1 MATVTT
7 RYPVAED
14 GRDLA
19 RRTAGGVL
27 VAVVAALLVRTLVV
41 ALGLPFGAGGPASP
55 FGTMPIVMSAVV
67 AGAGAALAYAALV
80 RLTERPVR
88 NFTLLA
94 AVVFAGMLVP
104 VFAVAPAMG
113 ITLVGQA
120 TLVVLHA
127 VVAVPLVAFVVGAVQ
142 L

>member
-27 VAVVAALLVRTLVV
+27 VAVVA
-41 ALGLPFGAGGPASP
+41 
-55 FGTMPIVMSAVV
+55 
-67 AGAGAALAYAALV
+67 
-80 RLTERPVR
+80 
-88 NFTLLA
+88 
-94 AVVFAGMLVP
+94 
-104 VFAVAPAMG
+104 
-113 ITLVGQA
+113 
-120 TLVVLHA
+120 
-127 VVAVPLVAFVVGAVQ
+127 VPLVAFVVGAVQ

>member
-1 MATVTT
+1 MATVTS
-7 RYPVAED
+7 RYPVAKD
-14 GRDLA
+14 GRALA

-27 VAVVAALLVRTLVV
+27 VAVVVALVVRTLAGAVGV
-41 ALGLPFGAGGPASP
+41 PLGAGGPTSP
-55 FGTMPIVMSAVV
+55 FGTLPIVLSTVV
-67 AGAGAALAYAALV
+67 SGTGAALAYAALV

-88 NFTLLA
+88 NFTVLA

-104 VFAVAPAMG
+104 VIFVAPAMG
-113 ITLVGQA
+113 LTLFGQA

-127 VVAVPLVAFVVGAVQ
+127 VVAVPLVAFVIGAVR